1 MARQPPGE
9 PGQSL
14 LAILEAERA
23 ERAAKAARLK
33 SLRTQFVLAEA
44 DPRVSF
50 AEEIDCTVLVA
61 ALRGCSERDPRTQQ
75 ILAADKTSALYRNS
89 WK

>member
-33 SLRTQFVLAEA
+33 SLRTQFLLAEA

-61 ALRGCSERDPRTQQ
+61 ALRGCSDPR
-75 ILAADKTSALYRNS
+75 LLLSGK
-89 WK
+89 